1 MIQLSK
7 LAGVA
12 AIAIAT
18 LPALGGTIYSTT
30 GLGTE
35 FYGVGTS
42 IANGHRGLE
51 YGDEIRLPS
60 EGYSFTGLSFDY
72 YSASLGGSAKLTLY
86 ANDGPVI
93 NGSAAPGTK
102 LLEVPNIVSP
112 RV

>member
-1 MIQLSK
+1 MVDPAILLLETPIALNMIQLSK

-35 FYGVGTS
+35 FYGSGTS

-60 EGYSFTGLSFDY
+60 EGYSFTGLSFD
-72 YSASLGGSAKLTLY
+72 
-86 ANDGPVI
+86 
-93 NGSAAPGTK
+93 
-102 LLEVPNIVSP
+102 
-112 RV
+112 